1 MKKSLITLITA
12 LTFTSGLFA
21 VLTDT
26 QIKTQAQGILSGLVS
41 GHNLA
46 FGKDNLYK
54 ETLDLSMWNKTFSN
68 MKNFVT
74 TIINENKNFLGMKD
88 STLTK
93 ALDAITKAEI
103 DLVNNIKITRG
114 VLKSPASLQR
124 QITTLNKIKED
135 MLKVQSTLK
144 SSMSSVAKDEA
155 RKLLNSAA
163 MFIETT
169 ATKAVNDAKKPL

>member
-1 MKKSLITLITA
+1 MKKQLIMLTA
-12 LTFTSGLFA
+12 LISLASSTAFA
-21 VLTDT
+21 LTDAEV
-26 QIKTQAQGILSGLVS
+26 KKQANDIMSGLVS

-54 ETLDLSMWNKTFSN
+54 ENLDLGMWNSAFSR
-68 MKNFVT
+68 MKSLIS
-74 TIINENKNFLGMKD
+74 TIMSENKNFFNMQS

-93 ALDAITKAEI
+93 ALEKITKAEM

-114 VLKSPASLQR
+114 VLKTANAQR
-124 QITTLNKIKED
+124 QINILNQIKND
-135 MLKVQSTLK
+135 MLAVQKTLA
-144 SSMSSVAKDEA
+144 SSMTPPAKDEA

-169 ATKAVNDAKKPL
+169 AAKAARDALK